1 MLKSNNIDGMD
12 GPINFGERLNWWGL
26 LIEGHDVDPNYKMP
40 YTKPYYQKLFEDY
53 GFQEGLLNVNMS
65 IDELRRKMDLLFD
78 VTTNKEIVN
87 TLKENSKNL
96 KQQTRK
102 MWEEVLAT
110 LKA

>member
-1 MLKSNNIDGMD
+1 
-12 GPINFGERLNWWGL
+12 
-26 LIEGHDVDPNYKMP
+26 
-40 YTKPYYQKLFEDY
+40 
-53 GFQEGLLNVNMS
+53 
-65 IDELRRKMDLLFD
+65 MDLLFD

-87 TLKENSKNL
+87 MLKENSKNL